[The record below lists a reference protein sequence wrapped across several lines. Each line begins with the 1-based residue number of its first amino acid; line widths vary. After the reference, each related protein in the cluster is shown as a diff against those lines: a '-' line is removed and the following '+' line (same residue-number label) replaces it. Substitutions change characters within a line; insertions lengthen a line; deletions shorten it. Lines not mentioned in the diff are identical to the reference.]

1 MVEMDF
7 TQTLRLF
14 VSIGL
19 FGLLLSCRNHQESVN
34 KTDIVEPP
42 KKLYSFD
49 KSLGCYN
56 PSIVNGSTVDARNPL
71 KGHLVMVRSR
81 FNKDADT
88 EAQSLCSG
96 TLIGPNTVLTA
107 AHCFPKNSISTQII
121 ASINLFCSSGFN
133 RNLVYTARKVAIHP
147 DYHTKEG
154 PSLTSPDHDLAVVQF
169 EGLLPNDYSPIQLDK
184 IDLQQEIN
192 SPASE
197 MIMIGFGRTQTA
209 DDSLPELRF
218 VTKGWDR
225 LLLSKNSKNLIDTLG
240 LVGINQMDSKGGCN
254 GDSGGPLLISSG
266 GGLKIAGVASYIE
279 SQSESNLCEQG
290 QIYYSYVPSYLDWI
304 KKQLP

>member
-7 TQTLRLF
+7 TKTRRLF
-14 VSIGL
+14 VLIGL
-19 FGLLLSCRNHQESVN
+19 FGLLLGCQNHQETLN
-34 KTDIVEPP
+34 KTENMEPQ

-49 KSLGCYN
+49 KSRGCYSA
-56 PSIVNGSTVDARNPL
+56 SIVNGTMVDANNPL
-71 KGHLVMVRSR
+71 KGHLVMVLSR

-107 AHCFPKNSISTQII
+107 AHCFPKNSLSTQII

-154 PSLTSPDHDLAVVQF
+154 PSLNSPDHDLAVVQF
-169 EGLLPNDYSPIQLDK
+169 DGLLPNDYSPIVLDK
-184 IDLQQEIN
+184 IDIQQEIN
-192 SPASE
+192 NPAAE
-197 MIMIGFGRTQTA
+197 MIMIGFGRTQTGE
-209 DDSLPELRF
+209 DSLPELRF
-218 VTKGWDR
+218 LTKGWDR

-240 LVGINQMDSKGGCN
+240 LIGINQMDSKGGCS
-254 GDSGGPLLISSG
+254 GDSGGPLLVSSAG
-266 GGLKIAGVASYIE
+266 ELKIAGVASYIE
-279 SQSESNLCEQG
+279 SQSESKLCEQG

-304 KKQLP
+304 KQQLP